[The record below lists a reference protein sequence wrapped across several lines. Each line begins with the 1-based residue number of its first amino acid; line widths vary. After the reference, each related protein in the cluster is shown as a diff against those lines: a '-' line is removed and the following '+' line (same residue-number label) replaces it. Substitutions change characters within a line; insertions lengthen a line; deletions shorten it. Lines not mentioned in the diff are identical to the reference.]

1 MNPLENQRAAD
12 EISGLYQDLEERL
25 MSNIVRHCRDYGQPI
40 DSDVWL
46 MKKLAEI
53 GNLNRENIRII
64 AESTGLS
71 NSAIERLLIE
81 TAERAAK
88 EVDPAMQSLVRDGL
102 ARGAPEYGKSKSMQ
116 NTVSG
121 FRKQARD
128 TLNLCNTTMLYKAR
142 DAFKRIVQNIASD
155 AKEIEGKQSFI
166 DVLNR
171 HTSAAVLGAESRQQA
186 VRKCIKD
193 FNERGI
199 PAFIDKKGREWTP
212 EAYVNM
218 AVRNTIKS
226 TADEVQSER
235 CLEYGVHLIEI
246 DSHSGARPKCAKD
259 QGKIYDLNN
268 KSGYIEDANGRK
280 VRYYPWNSSSYG
292 EPDGILGINCT
303 HHKWPFVPGVSLQSY
318 FPVDD
323 AEKSDQ
329 LYKDTQLQRALE
341 RDVRKQKRE
350 CMLYD
355 QLGDEEGF
363 KEASV
368 KLKQKEE
375 KLTSYVNSNRELYR
389 RRDREQVVGF
399 DKSISMKAA
408 AANKRHVE
416 KYTKYGYNKNGTI
429 IVTDDK
435 TGLKNYS
442 VTATYKPYAVVDN
455 KTSKGSINRTV
466 YDADGRM
473 VKQINPNDHG
483 NPKNHPYGI
492 NGEHVH
498 DIIWEDGKI
507 VGRPTREL
515 TEKER
520 KEHRDIL

>member
-171 HTSAAVLGAESRQQA
+171 HTSAAVLGLS
-186 VRKCIKD
+186 
-193 FNERGI
+193 
-199 PAFIDKKGREWTP
+199 
-212 EAYVNM
+212 
-218 AVRNTIKS
+218 
-226 TADEVQSER
+226 
-235 CLEYGVHLIEI
+235 LIHI
-246 DSHSGARPKCAKD
+246 
-259 QGKIYDLNN
+259 
-268 KSGYIEDANGRK
+268 
-280 VRYYPWNSSSYG
+280 
-292 EPDGILGINCT
+292 
-303 HHKWPFVPGVSLQSY
+303 
-318 FPVDD
+318 
-323 AEKSDQ
+323 
-329 LYKDTQLQRALE
+329 
-341 RDVRKQKRE
+341 
-350 CMLYD
+350 
-355 QLGDEEGF
+355 
-363 KEASV
+363 
-368 KLKQKEE
+368 
-375 KLTSYVNSNRELYR
+375 
-389 RRDREQVVGF
+389 
-399 DKSISMKAA
+399 
-408 AANKRHVE
+408 
-416 KYTKYGYNKNGTI
+416 
-429 IVTDDK
+429 
-435 TGLKNYS
+435 
-442 VTATYKPYAVVDN
+442 
-455 KTSKGSINRTV
+455 
-466 YDADGRM
+466 
-473 VKQINPNDHG
+473 
-483 NPKNHPYGI
+483 
-492 NGEHVH
+492 
-498 DIIWEDGKI
+498 
-507 VGRPTREL
+507 
-515 TEKER
+515 
-520 KEHRDIL
+520 